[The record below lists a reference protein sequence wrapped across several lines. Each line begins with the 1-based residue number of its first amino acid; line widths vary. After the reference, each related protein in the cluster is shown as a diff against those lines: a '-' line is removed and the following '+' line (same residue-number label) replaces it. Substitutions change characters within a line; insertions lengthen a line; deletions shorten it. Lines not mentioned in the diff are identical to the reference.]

1 MMGLDQLQMML
12 RRTTARW
19 ASLLLLVGAGA
30 CSVTPVVPPPGTPR
44 DAQSRPDAEPA
55 DTSARADERIGR
67 TELTD
72 ADRAR
77 SELLFSQLAGDVAAH
92 RGAYARAAE
101 YYTRAAQGS
110 GDAELAQQAAQA
122 ALLASELD
130 QAEQAARLWQELAPE
145 TPGPYQM
152 LAAVLLQKGDR
163 AGARAALHRL
173 LSLGSFESSGD
184 YLNLARLFS
193 REGSQQNMLVM
204 MDEILG
210 TRPDDAAALFA
221 YALLAVRLGEP
232 EQALARSER
241 LVALR
246 GDDLRSALL
255 HVQILQL
262 LDRGDAA
269 ADFLE
274 NFAAR
279 NPDDLEARIALG
291 RLLIDQQEFE
301 RALRQFD
308 QVLARQPGDE
318 DTLLALAMINMQ
330 LERTPQARR
339 HLRALARTDEHRD
352 RAHFYLGRLADQA
365 DDRDQAIRW
374 YRRVA
379 GGEHRLDAVLRHAE
393 LLAETGR
400 LDESLS
406 VLHGAAVEDS
416 GEQIRLLLT
425 EVDILLDDGQAERAE
440 RLVNEAL
447 TEHGEHLD
455 LLFARSLVLEK
466 LDRLEDME
474 RDLKRILELDPNNP
488 HALNAWGYTLADR
501 NLRLQ
506 EALDLIT
513 RANELAPGNPFIL
526 DSLGWIHY
534 RLGNLE
540 QALDYLEQA
549 LELMPDPEV
558 YAHLGEV
565 LLAMG
570 REAEARRMVQR
581 GLEQKPGDARLLRVL
596 GKLNGT

>member
-1 MMGLDQLQMML
+1 MMGPDQLQMML
-12 RRTTARW
+12 RRTTARC
-19 ASLLLLVGAGA
+19 ASLLLLVSLGA
-30 CSVTPVVPPPGTPR
+30 CSVTPVVPPPGAPL
-44 DAQSRPDAEPA
+44 
-55 DTSARADERIGR
+55 DTSAEPVPDTPVSADDRIGR

-92 RGAYARAAE
+92 RGAYAQAAD
-101 YYTRAAQGS
+101 YYTRAARGS

-122 ALLASELD
+122 ALLAGELD
-130 QAEQAARLWQELAPE
+130 QAEQAARLWQQLAPE
-145 TPGPYQM
+145 TPGPYQV

-163 AGARAALHRL
+163 EGARAALHRL

-193 REGSQQNMLVM
+193 REGSQQNLLVM

-232 EQALARSER
+232 EQALTRSER

-262 LDRGDAA
+262 LDRGEVA
-269 ADFLE
+269 ADFL
-274 NFAAR
+274 NDFAAR
-279 NPDDLEARIALG
+279 NPADIEARIALG
-291 RLLIDQQEFE
+291 RLLIDQEEFE

-308 QVLARQPGDE
+308 QVLTDRPGDE

-330 LERTPQARR
+330 LDRTAQARR
-339 HLRALARTDEHRD
+339 HLHALARTDEHRD

-365 DDRDQAIRW
+365 GERDEAIRW
-374 YRRVA
+374 YRKVA
-379 GGEHRLDAVLRHAE
+379 GGEHRLDAVLRQAE
-393 LLAETGR
+393 LLADHGR

-406 VLHGAAVEDS
+406 VLHGAAAEDS

-425 EVDILLDDGQAERAE
+425 EVDILVDNGQAERAE
-440 RLVNEAL
+440 RLVNEGL

-466 LDRLEDME
+466 LDRLDDME

-513 RANELAPGNPFIL
+513 RANELAPDNPFIL

-534 RLGNLE
+534 RLGNFEL
-540 QALDYLEQA
+540 ALDYLEHA
-549 LELMPDPEV
+549 LELMPDAEV

-565 LLAMG
+565 LLSLG
-570 REAEARRMVQR
+570 RKTEARRMVQQ
-581 GLEQKPGDARLLRVL
+581 GLKQKPGDARLLRVL
-596 GKLNGT
+596 GRLDGN